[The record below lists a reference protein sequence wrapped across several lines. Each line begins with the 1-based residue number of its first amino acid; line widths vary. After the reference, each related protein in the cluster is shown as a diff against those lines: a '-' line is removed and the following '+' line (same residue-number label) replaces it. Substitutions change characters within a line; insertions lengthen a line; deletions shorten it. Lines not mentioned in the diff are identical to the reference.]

1 MGENQDEAK
10 MIDVKKVPSCPDTK
24 EKWLKDATAKNC
36 GSKNVTFKYHC
47 LLDHWRNQSFVFC
60 GEDKRIIGNE

>member
-24 EKWLKDATAKNC
+24 EKWLIDATAKNC
-36 GSKNVTFKYHC
+36 SSKKVTFKYHC
-47 LLDHWRNQSFVFC
+47 LLDHWRIQSFVFC
-60 GEDKRIIGNE
+60 GEDKRIIGNV